1 MLDDVVICSTV
12 VVTVSLWVAFDA
24 VEGFFGNLG
33 IVGLVPVVVFGGLGY
48 ITTPE
53 FNSLSW
59 DTLVLLGGGLSLG
72 VCVDS
77 SGLLVVVG
85 EVMEQM
91 LEGASAYVV
100 LLAFTGLVGV
110 LANFISSTV
119 AAVLLMP
126 VVVHVGEA
134 IGQPELLVML
144 CAFMTSGAMGL
155 PVSSFPNAN
164 SFAVR
169 DKYGVQILKS
179 R

>member
-1 MLDDVVICSTV
+1 ML
-12 VVTVSLWVAFDA
+12 
-24 VEGFFGNLG
+24 
-33 IVGLVPVVVFGGLGY
+33 GGCGY
-48 ITTPE
+48 ITTPD

-59 DTLVLLGGGLSLG
+59 DTLILLGGGLSLG

-85 EVMEQM
+85 EVMENM

-100 LLAFTGLVGV
+100 ILAFTGLVGV

-126 VVVHVGEA
+126 VVVHVGVA

-169 DKYGVQILKS
+169 DKYGKFPSKTCNTTIYIYINNLRIFIDRS
-179 R
+179 RAWIKLIKFEVI